1 MEALGKVF
9 ETIKAVFAMIQKFFE
24 DIMGMAKPGE
34 GEEAGE

>member
-1 MEALGKVF
+1 MEALGQVF

-24 DIMGMAKPGE
+24 DIMGMVKTE